1 MEAEMNNAGYLQ
13 FAEALVFVHGP
24 RAEAEA
30 AMHATLCERTG
41 DMETA
46 ETWRQVQTALRNA
59 APRKAA

>member
-1 MEAEMNNAGYLQ
+1 MNNAGHLQ

-30 AMHATLCERTG
+30 AMHAILCERTG

-46 ETWRQVQTALRNA
+46 ETWREVQSTLKQF
-59 APRKAA
+59 APAKAA